1 MKEQLV
7 SLKTAKSAKKQ
18 GFTVLCDYVYDVVAD
33 EVNPVITQNQT
44 LSGNFLSY
52 FHDRFISTPSQSLL
66 QKWLREE
73 KDILVEVTFSS
84 RLSRKLYEAAHEK
97 PSLNFSWKIYTSIK
111 DPSHFFPEFWT
122 DDTFETYEEALE
134 KGLQEALK
142 MVR

>member
-7 SLKTAKSAKKQ
+7 NYKTAKLAKEK
-18 GFTVLCDYVYDVVAD
+18 GFNEICETAYGRNAD
-33 EVNPVITQNQT
+33 S
-44 LSGNFLSY
+44 LYYGNCTHKNSENIFLSAP
-52 FHDRFISTPSQSLL
+52 TQSLL

-73 KDILVEVTFSS
+73 KDVLVEVIFSN

-111 DPSHFFPEFWT
+111 DPEHIFNEFWS
-122 DDTFETYEEALE
+122 DGTFETYEEALE
-134 KGLQEALK
+134 EGLQKALK

>member
-1 MKEQLV
+1 MRSVYSMKEQLV
-7 SLKTAKSAKKQ
+7 SLKTARSAKKQ
-18 GFTVLCDYVYDVVAD
+18 GFKERCHYFFNEGSGWKIQEDYMLRQDKTIEA
-33 EVNPVITQNQT
+33 
-44 LSGNFLSY
+44 
-52 FHDRFISTPSQSLL
+52 PSQSLL

>member
-1 MKEQLV
+1 MKEQLI
-7 SLKTAKSAKKQ
+7 SLKTAKLAKKQ
-18 GFTVLCDYVYDVVAD
+18 GFRERCHYFFNEGSGWKVQEDYMLRQDKIIEA
-33 EVNPVITQNQT
+33 
-44 LSGNFLSY
+44 
-52 FHDRFISTPSQSLL
+52 PSQSFL

-73 KDILVEVTFSS
+73 KDILVEVTFSN

-111 DPSHFFPEFWT
+111 DSEHIFNEFWS

-134 KGLQEALK
+134 EGLQKALK

>member
-18 GFTVLCDYVYDVVAD
+18 GFRERCHYFFNEGSGWKIQEDYMLRQDKTIEA
-33 EVNPVITQNQT
+33 
-44 LSGNFLSY
+44 
-52 FHDRFISTPSQSLL
+52 PSQSFL

-134 KGLQEALK
+134 EGLQKALK

>member
-7 SLKTAKSAKKQ
+7 SLKTARLAKKQ
-18 GFTVLCDYVYDVVAD
+18 GFKERCHYFFNEGSGWKIQEDYMLRQDKTIEA
-33 EVNPVITQNQT
+33 
-44 LSGNFLSY
+44 
-52 FHDRFISTPSQSLL
+52 PSQSLL

-73 KDILVEVTFSS
+73 KDILVEVTFSN
-84 RLSRKLYEAAHEK
+84 RLSRKLYEAAHKK

-111 DPSHFFPEFWT
+111 DSEHIFNEFWS

-134 KGLQEALK
+134 EGLQKALK

>member
-7 SLKTAKSAKKQ
+7 NYKTAKLANKR
-18 GFTVLCDYVYDVVAD
+18 GFNIDCGWKIRKLEDGTFTHTNCPDLGI
-33 EVNPVITQNQT
+33 EEPT
-44 LSGNFLSY
+44 
-52 FHDRFISTPSQSLL
+52 QSLL

-73 KDILVEVTFSS
+73 KDILVEVTFSN

-111 DPSHFFPEFWT
+111 DPEHIFNEFWS
-122 DDTFETYEEALE
+122 DGTFETYEEALE
-134 KGLQEALK
+134 EGLQRALK

>member
-1 MKEQLV
+1 MRSVYSMKEQLV
-7 SLKTAKSAKKQ
+7 SLKTARSAKKQ
-18 GFTVLCDYVYDVVAD
+18 GFKERCHYFFNEGSGWKIQEDYMLRQDKTIEA
-33 EVNPVITQNQT
+33 
-44 LSGNFLSY
+44 
-52 FHDRFISTPSQSLL
+52 PSQSFL

-73 KDILVEVTFSS
+73 KDILVEVTFSN

>member
-1 MKEQLV
+1 MKEQLI
-7 SLKTAKSAKKQ
+7 SLKTARLAKKQ
-18 GFTVLCDYVYDVVAD
+18 GFKERCYYFFNEGSGWKIQEDYMLRQDKTIEA
-33 EVNPVITQNQT
+33 
-44 LSGNFLSY
+44 
-52 FHDRFISTPSQSLL
+52 PSQSLL